1 MIELPALEEEAT
13 RAVCESRS
21 PQFGSGE
28 WVEERL
34 SESVSL
40 CSWKIFRVRRNSLD
54 NGNRKRSGKGIER
67 QVGKDGRPLQSCLW
81 KDRADQKLVSPG
93 LASRIINVGTRIAP
107 REHPLLPLLYPDPS
121 SCLPVL
127 RDSRSSL
134 EPEQDAFKLDL
145 ESFPFFFLKSVWFE
159 FKRDMDFP
167 ARSRLIQEDV
177 WGRKRERKRRDW
189 FLSLYL
195 LFHLCWKELLHF
207 CSFKN
212 AGFRFIR
219 LKKKKKV
226 DGISGNELLYDLS
239 PNLI

>member
-81 KDRADQKLVSPG
+81 KDRTDQKLVSPG

-145 ESFPFFFLKSVWFE
+145 ESFPFFFFF
-159 FKRDMDFP
+159 FKAFD
-167 ARSRLIQEDV
+167 SNLNEI
-177 WGRKRERKRRDW
+177 W
-189 FLSLYL
+189 
-195 LFHLCWKELLHF
+195 
-207 CSFKN
+207 
-212 AGFRFIR
+212 
-219 LKKKKKV
+219 
-226 DGISGNELLYDLS
+226 ISQRGVG
-239 PNLI
+239 

>member
-1 MIELPALEEEAT
+1 MWERGLLPGNTHFFHFFIPTPLPA
-13 RAVCESRS
+13 SRYYAIQGLPS
-21 PQFGSGE
+21 N
-28 WVEERL
+28 
-34 SESVSL
+34 
-40 CSWKIFRVRRNSLD
+40 RNKTHLNSTWNLF
-54 NGNRKRSGKGIER
+54 
-67 QVGKDGRPLQSCLW
+67 L
-81 KDRADQKLVSPG
+81 
-93 LASRIINVGTRIAP
+93 
-107 REHPLLPLLYPDPS
+107 
-121 SCLPVL
+121 
-127 RDSRSSL
+127 
-134 EPEQDAFKLDL
+134 
-145 ESFPFFFLKSVWFE
+145 FFFLFLKSVWFE

-177 WGRKRERKRRDW
+177 WGRKTERKRRDW
-189 FLSLYL
+189 FLSRYL